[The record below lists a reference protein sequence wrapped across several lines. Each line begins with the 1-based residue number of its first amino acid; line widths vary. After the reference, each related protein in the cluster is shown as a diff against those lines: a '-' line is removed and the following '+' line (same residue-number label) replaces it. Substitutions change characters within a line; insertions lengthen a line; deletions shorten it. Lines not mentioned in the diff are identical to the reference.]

1 MSAVGCGREGEWA
14 LSFHAIIF
22 WALAA
27 MTIVPAIGIVVSKNI
42 VHMAFWLLG
51 TLMGVAGLYLHME
64 ADFLGMT
71 QVFVYIGGINV
82 LLLFGI
88 MLTNREPLYVR
99 AAVKRPAIASA
110 VLLGVVVAVGL
121 IQSYGATEWHTAKDV
136 VIEAGASGSAESMGR
151 PSVKPMT
158 APGLLDPASAEGVTN
173 GDGTAATLGTYLL
186 SDYILP
192 FEIVSILL
200 LVVLVGAA
208 YIARRDPEGG
218 SA

>member
-1 MSAVGCGREGEWA
+1 MSVASSDREGEWA

-110 VLLGVVVAVGL
+110 VLLGIVVAVGL
-121 IQSYGATEWHTAKDV
+121 IQSFGATEWHKVEDGV
-136 VIEAGASGSAESMGR
+136 
-151 PSVKPMT
+151 
-158 APGLLDPASAEGVTN
+158 APGLLEASADGVVN

>member
-1 MSAVGCGREGEWA
+1 MSAAGRGREGEGA

-51 TLMGVAGLYLHME
+51 TLLGVAGLYLHME

-121 IQSYGATEWHTAKDV
+121 IQSFGATEWHTVKDAV
-136 VIEAGASGSAESMGR
+136 
-151 PSVKPMT
+151 
-158 APGLLDPASAEGVTN
+158 APGLADASAKAVVN